1 MVDYAQ
7 KLTGQLDNLQPVNQ
21 TDKDNVKDLINL
33 ISNEADF
40 GSANSQAEIT
50 QVLSQKQKDMS
61 DHYQATEDIKQT
73 NLESERT
80 DRFEKL
86 AEQVDKLQNQII
98 NQPNLTPEQQEQYIN
113 QLYTSLFNA
122 NDDLQQAPS
131 FKDMDDIENTMN
143 KVAQDVIKDAKLTND
158 NQQPTPTPTPVPTD
172 DNNDS
177 SQPTNPKP
185 TASEVSQEV
194 GQAVKQAQETIN
206 QNTTLTPQQKQ
217 SYLNALT
224 NLQTDSNSQLNQPGF
239 DPSTFNML
247 NLNQNVQAILT
258 SFNDFV
264 QSQPTSQNNK
274 TPNNQPTNTN
284 TTANT
289 QNAGNNTIAN
299 NGNGSTAQNAGT
311 TRTDSGNGYR
321 YYPATTAQTGS
332 SQGQVQPANS
342 GQTQNSNGNRDTGG
356 LIQRSN
362 QGNNRSSVAN
372 GGSNGPVNKV
382 ANLNKDN
389 DAGQSNKWW
398 DAIPYIGALIVAIGG
413 IFWLIAKRRK
423 DDDEE

>member
-258 SFNDFV
+258 SSMILFRV
-264 QSQPTSQNNK
+264 
-274 TPNNQPTNTN
+274 NQQAKITKHLIINQLT
-284 TTANT
+284 
-289 QNAGNNTIAN
+289 
-299 NGNGSTAQNAGT
+299 
-311 TRTDSGNGYR
+311 
-321 YYPATTAQTGS
+321 
-332 SQGQVQPANS
+332 
-342 GQTQNSNGNRDTGG
+342 
-356 LIQRSN
+356 LIQQLILKMRVIILLQIMEMVALLKMQAQLELIQAMATVTIQQQQLRQVALKDKSN
-362 QGNNRSSVAN
+362 Q
-372 GGSNGPVNKV
+372 
-382 ANLNKDN
+382 LT
-389 DAGQSNKWW
+389 Q
-398 DAIPYIGALIVAIGG
+398 
-413 IFWLIAKRRK
+413 AKRK
-423 DDDEE
+423 TAMVTEILAV